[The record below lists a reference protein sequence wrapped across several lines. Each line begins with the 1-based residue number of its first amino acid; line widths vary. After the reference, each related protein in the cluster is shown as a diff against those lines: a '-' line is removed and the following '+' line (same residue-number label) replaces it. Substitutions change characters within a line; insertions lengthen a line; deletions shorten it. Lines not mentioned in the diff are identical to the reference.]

1 VVVMIITRTQIEQ
14 LKPYI
19 ENVEELI
26 QKDDINELLNAVDD
40 IIIDNILRNKEEPD
54 EPDEEGIRIQKLYD
68 EIYDQN

>member
-1 VVVMIITRTQIEQ
+1 MIITRTQIEQ

>member
-1 VVVMIITRTQIEQ
+1 MIITRTQIEQ

-19 ENVEELI
+19 ENIEELI

>member
-1 VVVMIITRTQIEQ
+1 MIITRIQIEQ

-19 ENVEELI
+19 ENIEELI